1 VEAVNGAAI
10 FARAAAVRD
19 AGPLPEDYFFFL
31 EETEWCRRVRAAGWR
46 VVHLPSASAIHL
58 SGASSKRR
66 DPALTRIEYHR
77 SLYHFFRV
85 NRGTGWM
92 ATVLSLRLLKT
103 LLYVVVSAPAALFG
117 GRGLARWK
125 VHRDV
130 LAWHLRGCP
139 RSVGFAAAGAAGR
152 PPRSAVPSG

>member
-1 VEAVNGAAI
+1 MTGAAI

-19 AGPLPEDYFFFL
+19 VGPLPEDYFFFL
-31 EETEWCRRVRAAGWR
+31 EETEWCWRARKAGWR
-46 VVHLPSASAIHL
+46 VVHLPTAFAIHL

-77 SLYHFFRV
+77 SLYHFFRM

-92 ATVLSLRLLKT
+92 ATVISLRLLKS
-103 LLYVVVSAPAALFG
+103 LSYVVALAPRALFG

-130 LAWHLRGCP
+130 LVWHLRGCP
-139 RSVGFAAAGAAGR
+139 KAVGFAGACAGGR
-152 PPRSAVPSG
+152 VRRSAVPSG